1 MRSVLAILV
10 VLLAASGG
18 AHAQSQAE
26 MTASAAAAYKKAD
39 AELGS
44 KYKKIL
50 ARLRP
55 EQVTSFREAE
65 RAWIAFR
72 DAECDFGSSGVA
84 GGSARPM
91 IEALCLE
98 SETRT
103 RIKQFDTW
111 LHCEEGDMSCP
122 VSPP

>member
-1 MRSVLAILV
+1 MREGHMRAFLAVAIVLV
-10 VLLAASGG
+10 VASGT
-18 AHAQSQAE
+18 ARAQSQAE

-50 ARLRP
+50 ARLGP
-55 EQVTSFREAE
+55 DQVTSFREAE

-91 IEALCLE
+91 IVALCLE

-103 RIKQFDTW
+103 RIKQ
-111 LHCEEGDMSCP
+111 
-122 VSPP
+122 